1 MSVIERLKKKWDIKN
16 NFDFTMI
23 MIVFSLA
30 GMNVSLCRKPLF
42 HLLGVQ
48 RETSLWIKT
57 LVYLAF
63 VFPTYQLSLLLYGFI
78 LGQFQFFWK
87 KQKSLVQ
94 FIRGKFVKTRTA

>member
-1 MSVIERLKKKWDIKN
+1 MSVFERLKKKWNIKN
-16 NFDFTMI
+16 NFDFTLI

-48 RETSLWIKT
+48 RDTAFWIKT

-63 VFPTYQLSLLLYGFI
+63 VFPTYQLSLLVYGFI
-78 LGQFQFFWK
+78 LGQFDFFWK
-87 KQKSLVQ
+87 KQKALVQ
-94 FIRGKFVKTRTA
+94 LIRSKFVKARTT

>member
-1 MSVIERLKKKWDIKN
+1 MSIVARLKRKWDIKT

-23 MIVFSLA
+23 MVVFSLA